1 MVTTETDASG
11 RLLLEDSAPK
21 QAQKKVQRAG
31 IEMKSVTAEYH
42 DTPSRVGAL
51 MNVSAYEALRQD
63 TAAILNGFAWLTE
76 RYLEAEPGKRRGTVD
91 VLVNVSSLAVTLPVI
106 LFHRAE
112 GPFDR
117 HGQLPTFVAN
127 LFKAGRGL
135 FSVAVDMANDDRYR
149 SATVTA
155 LEVVEFADRK
165 SHFKRA
171 NTSRVCAAPTRLIE
185 RTIDAILTGTGADA
199 GRSGLGELVDFST
212 LWAYHS
218 VERKFS
224 RSCRDYGYML
234 EGLSRGSTTRP
245 EQLFGAVVEVEGRP
259 WTFGR
264 LTEAFVEYANVVQ
277 AELNRI
283 LGRAQDATPV
293 TLNEALR
300 LL

>member
-1 MVTTETDASG
+1 MVATQTDASG
-11 RLLLEDSAPK
+11 RLLLEDSAPR

-31 IEMKSVTAEYH
+31 VEMRSAAAPYH
-42 DTPSRVGAL
+42 DTPSRVGGL

-63 TAAILNGFAWLTE
+63 TAEILNGFAWLTE
-76 RYLEAEPGKRRGTVD
+76 RYLEAEPSRRRASVD
-91 VLVNVSSLAVTLPVI
+91 VLVHASGLAVALPVI

-112 GPFDR
+112 DPFDP

-127 LFKAGRGL
+127 VFKAGRGL
-135 FSVAVDMANDDRYR
+135 FSVAIDMANDDRYR

-155 LEVVEFADRK
+155 AEVVEFADRK

-185 RTIDAILTGTGADA
+185 RTIDSILTGTGTDA
-199 GRSGLGELVDFST
+199 GRSRLGELVDFSM

-234 EGLSRGSTTRP
+234 EGLSRGPNTRP
-245 EQLFGAVVEVEGRP
+245 EQLFGEVVQVDGRP

-264 LTEAFVEYANVVQ
+264 LTQAFVEYANVVQ

-283 LGRAQDATPV
+283 LGRAENAAPV